1 VGMNFFYI
9 FLLFPFFVLGKSNLD
24 FTLNNNIEF
33 RSKEDLL
40 KPINGELFLGNKD
53 AKIKIVVFD
62 SYSCIHCARF
72 YSEIFPILEEN
83 YIKTNK
89 IFFVHKEFPLDK
101 RALFATKTTNCSMNK
116 LETVKEIYKNQEK
129 LLTRNEYEED
139 LLKMKGINKLCVQN
153 FNEDKLAKQAFEYSK
168 VLSIRGTPTVF
179 INGEKFEKLS
189 KKNLISEIDRLL
201 NE

>member
-1 VGMNFFYI
+1 MNFFYI
-9 FLLFPFFVLGKSNLD
+9 FLFFPFFVLGKSNLD

-33 RSKEDLL
+33 RSKEELL

>member
-1 VGMNFFYI
+1 MNFFYI
-9 FLLFPFFVLGKSNLD
+9 FLLLPFIAFGKSNLD
-24 FTLNNNIEF
+24 FTLNNNLEF
-33 RSKEDLL
+33 HSKEELL
-40 KPINGELFLGNKD
+40 KPLNGELFLGNKNE
-53 AKIKIVVFD
+53 KVQIVVFD

-189 KKNLISEIDRLL
+189 KKNLINEIDALL
-201 NE
+201 QQ

>member
-1 VGMNFFYI
+1 MNFFYI

-33 RSKEDLL
+33 RSKEELL

-83 YIKTNK
+83 YIKTNCYTRQSCLAC
-89 IFFVHKEFPLDK
+89 IMNFYSHVSMYRDFAVTVLMYFIVYATNQTYTFHTRHKSSDS
-101 RALFATKTTNCSMNK
+101 TSNTG
-116 LETVKEIYKNQEK
+116 VEIY
-129 LLTRNEYEED
+129 
-139 LLKMKGINKLCVQN
+139 INL
-153 FNEDKLAKQAFEYSK
+153 
-168 VLSIRGTPTVF
+168 
-179 INGEKFEKLS
+179 
-189 KKNLISEIDRLL
+189 
-201 NE
+201 